1 MKKLLYL
8 FVVLLYQSISA
19 QMVENFDGSWTN
31 WADEWM
37 NDGSSIVRTYNTN
50 IKIEGTASLK
60 LEWNMKAEDWGG
72 GISFARQL
80 DPGEFIDMS
89 TYDTLSISYY
99 VEQPAKNGNCY
110 IALILRDNPISSLY
124 DADISD
130 VELWRHQIHGV
141 LENSVPGWHTISFP
155 LKTVGNPLAP
165 DPADWMAGFNMQ
177 GSNHQNNKLDWDYIR
192 GFYLEIDTDTAYTID
207 NGIIYLDNM
216 VLSGSRATP
225 LVLFNGK
232 ASPNNVSFST
242 GWTGSAEITNEQD
255 YDNANTGSIKWTG
268 GPDADG
274 GGWDGVW
281 FQLNKPHK
289 LGELMATDTLQ
300 FAIKAPAG
308 FGNLWLAFADDDIDG
323 DGPDRMFQNVYYL
336 EETAIEGYTNN
347 WQLIKIPLRD
357 FYPGGSWDSDR
368 LPGSLDSNRIIQF
381 RIEGD
386 GQSVENKV
394 IYFDNIW
401 TGHYSLDIIAP
412 VAPVISAFSNGN
424 YINTITW
431 TDVPDEKQ
439 ELYRVYASKSP
450 ITNLKAD
457 GVEIVKFGITEGVQT
472 TDHLLKYPLN
482 DKEVTYYYAVV
493 CVDNAGNESNPGLA
507 GPVTNLAKGIAVIN
521 ETAPANFAADGD
533 LNEWGNIRPFRMF
546 KSDLSGHVVDNMP
559 IDNDADLS
567 VNAYLAVDSV
577 NLYVAFDVTD
587 DIVSVNPKL
596 EPWLNDSPDLFIGL
610 YNQVSLSHTSYR
622 RGKEPDFHLEFDRN
636 RLLCGRPWVDSLML
650 PGTNYYWDE
659 KFPSGY
665 VVEAKIPW
673 TIFASI
679 AGDSLF
685 KPQAGMKIPLDFSV
699 NDADASGSR
708 EGMITLSIANNDN
721 SYDDVSAWTYSWIGD
736 KTTVDVKNET
746 PLINEYSLSQN
757 YPNPFNPVT
766 QIKYTLA
773 KSSLV
778 SLKVYDILGREVTT
792 LVHQI
797 QNSGAHEVSFD
808 ASNLAT
814 GVYFYKLEAGDYI
827 SIKKM
832 LLMK

>member
-1 MKKLLYL
+1 MKKLFYL
-8 FVVLLYQSISA
+8 FFVLLYQSISA
-19 QMVENFDGSWTN
+19 QMVENFDGGWTN

-37 NDGSSIVRTYNTN
+37 NDGSSIIRTYDTN
-50 IKIEGTASLK
+50 VKIEGTASLK
-60 LEWNMKAEDWGG
+60 LQWKMQAEDWGG
-72 GISFARQL
+72 GISFAREL

-124 DADISD
+124 DADISN

-155 LKTVGNPLAP
+155 LKTVGDPL
-165 DPADWMAGFNMQ
+165 DPTSEDWMKGFNMQ

-232 ASPNNVSFST
+232 ATPNNVSFST

-268 GPDADG
+268 GSDADG

-300 FAIKAPAG
+300 FAIKAPTG

-336 EETAIEGYTNN
+336 EETAIGGYTNN
-347 WQLIKIPLRD
+347 WQLIKIPLKD
-357 FYPGGSWDSDR
+357 FHPGGSWDPDR
-368 LPGSLDSNRIIQF
+368 IPGSLDSNRVIQF

-394 IYFDNIW
+394 VYLDNIW
-401 TGHYSLDIIAP
+401 TGNYSLDIIAP
-412 VAPVISAFSNGN
+412 ATPQVQVYNSGN
-424 YINTITW
+424 YSNNVMW
-431 TDVPDEKQ
+431 NDVPGEKQ
-439 ELYRVYASKSP
+439 EIYRIYASKSP
-450 ITNLKAD
+450 ITDVHAE
-457 GVEIVKFGITEGVQT
+457 GVEIVKLNVAEGVQSVI
-472 TDHLLKYPLN
+472 HALKYPLI
-482 DKEVTYYYAVV
+482 DKDVTYYYAVV

-533 LNEWGNIRPFRMF
+533 LSEWGNIKPFRMF
-546 KSDLSGHVVDNMP
+546 KSDNSGHIPDNYLVN
-559 IDNDADLS
+559 NDADLS
-567 VNAYLAVDSV
+567 VNAYFAIDSA
-577 NLYVAFDVTD
+577 NLYVAFDVND
-587 DIVSVNPKL
+587 EIVSVDPNIAVW
-596 EPWLNDSPDLFIGL
+596 ENDCPDLFIGL
-610 YNQVSLSHTSYR
+610 YNQVKLPHVSYM
-622 RGKEPDFHLEFDRN
+622 RGKEPDYHLMFDRY

-685 KPQAGMKIPLDFSV
+685 KPQAGMKIPIDISV
-699 NDADASGSR
+699 NDADATGAR
-708 EGMITLSIANNDN
+708 EGMITLSIANNDI
-721 SYDDVSAWTYSWIGD
+721 SYYDVSAWTYTWIGD
-736 KTTVDVKNET
+736 KTTVDVKNENQ
-746 PLINEYSLSQN
+746 LVNEYSLSQN
-757 YPNPFNPVT
+757 YPNPFNPST
-766 QIKYTLA
+766 QIRYTLL

-778 SLKVYDILGREVTT
+778 SLKVYDLLGREVAT
-792 LVHQI
+792 LVHQM
-797 QNSGAHEVSFD
+797 QNSGSYEISFN

-814 GVYFYKLEAGDYI
+814 GVYFYKLEAGDYT

-832 LLMK
+832 LLVK